1 MLFVFA
7 YDKRHPNFSNLNT
20 SSNPNVVFCETPISW
35 DDLGETDDAQHI
47 ANRCQHRTIAQRIT
61 KAVRLLAAQCLTVV
75 GSALVMTL
83 GLLRSQH

>member
-47 ANRCQHRTIAQRIT
+47 ANRCQHQTICLEDHQSGPLT
-61 KAVRLLAAQCLTVV
+61 CGAVLDCLISMFLVV
-75 GSALVMTL
+75 
-83 GLLRSQH
+83 LR